1 MVININMWV
10 WLWICFGCCFCLK
23 YMVCFWNVLRFM
35 KLVFFFCYFEEGG
48 WLDELIFIFILNIK
62 INYII
67 GDDFDIDL
75 YE

>member
-10 WLWICFGCCFCLK
+10 WLWICFGCCCCLFLK
-23 YMVCFWNVLRFM
+23 CIEVYEIV
-35 KLVFFFCYFEEGG
+35 FFCYFEEGG
-48 WLDELIFIFILNIK
+48 WLDVLIFIFILNIK

-75 YE
+75 YD